1 LAADSR
7 RLSRSKTADRES
19 CCSLFSSWFFDALS
33 PAYYVTHKYTHPVCV
48 LLGKKGALGG
58 AVTLPGEI
66 VNFFN

>member
-1 LAADSR
+1 
-7 RLSRSKTADRES
+7 
-19 CCSLFSSWFFDALS
+19 
-33 PAYYVTHKYTHPVCV
+33 V